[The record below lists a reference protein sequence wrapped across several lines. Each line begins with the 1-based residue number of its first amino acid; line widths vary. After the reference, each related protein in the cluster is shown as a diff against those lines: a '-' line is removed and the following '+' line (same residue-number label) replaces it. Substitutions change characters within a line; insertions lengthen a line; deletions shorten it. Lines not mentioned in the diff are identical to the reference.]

1 MGHRTFRGVFLL
13 QQKPAD
19 FAREIF
25 KFSRSHFVNFCKF
38 YSLRL
43 KVLLKNAV
51 IHGKEKGNFK
61 GVIMSNSVD
70 SKIYQ
75 FIAKNGGLEKV
86 DANGNGNISL
96 GELTNFLEGLDLSE
110 FGNKSDLISEFFRDF
125 DKNISTG
132 TIAGTKD
139 RNCGALDKDEQK
151 ALEAKIKKYSDF
163 YSYLQ
168 TAVSG
173 KCPSFLGNGTKAAWE
188 NAVSRALENL
198 FNNSNCS
205 DFSTL
210 KSQWES
216 NGTVDKIK
224 NQTTAQ
230 YYQTNLSGSVVFKIQ
245 SLNLTNDEKKKV
257 QTELESFLQKYTSQV
272 NANTKLEDIQ
282 TEMDK
287 IIETYLAKAGI
298 QGHTADDDIAKKYGI
313 ASSDDMKLNELQ
325 TLVIQKNYSS
335 VLTRFLSSD
344 TDYQKYLELGGDA
357 SLINTDDFFKSY
369 CSKLKNS
376 NLANLSEESLINAFK
391 ANDEYKKIKKGI
403 DAYEQAPA
411 KIQAAIEA
419 DSVLKLAGYDKLKD
433 TNAYTTAFKEAVKGY
448 IQGSIGSI
456 DAIAQKVVE
465 ALKGKTSELAKDG
478 YFGGTDVGEFP
489 TTEGLAG
496 AYDTNVTIADGNL
509 EQTIGAAKKFIQGLL
524 DKKYTPYNQA
534 IMAVF
539 HCDANIASVHN
550 ALYKMKSADEVKA
563 AMDQLKDKIS
573 YADYEAKMKEAS
585 NAKDTYNTDLTAA
598 GQDKD
603 KKIEAA
609 MKYIATL
616 INSGFHPFI
625 EIILDIFGTLRLDK
639 RWYQFGTSIEGR
651 LKDNPALIDEL
662 IARIETTN
670 KYMEVPNP
678 SVTFNTT
685 SYTAQQGKPVALDYT
700 TKNAEGDNGKH
711 KITFESSN
719 DNVLVDANGKITVWD
734 ASKPTITTKITI
746 YVDGRVLRTQEITIN
761 VISTEQVEAYG
772 KASSAT
778 NKIKADAL
786 AYGQKEIHTEFGMDA
801 NGNIVFQ
808 ESTTTQI
815 YNKLCDEFIKQLRAA
830 GVTESQISNADAKKM
845 VQTAWIM
852 SYNYFNS
859 SQSNDTV
866 NFLNSTLGNLR
877 KILNKIK
884 TNPEYLDIITGHTAY
899 ADSTL
904 TTGLTHYGTNT
915 TAGNDQIIIY
925 KDGYN
930 QTSDGAI
937 HLGNAADDPDYQATM
952 GDLLTR
958 LINKYP
964 NIDKSIIT
972 SVFREAQKKAIDI
985 CRNNTFDCPHGTAN
999 GSGGVLDTDKN
1010 WGGRDNRKKDKDKIY
1025 MSELV
1030 NLTLYCFDKL
1040 LYQKL
1045 FA

>member
-1 MGHRTFRGVFLL
+1 M
-13 QQKPAD
+13 
-19 FAREIF
+19 
-25 KFSRSHFVNFCKF
+25 
-38 YSLRL
+38 
-43 KVLLKNAV
+43 LKNAV

-188 NAVSRALENL
+188 NAVSQALEKL
-198 FNNSNCS
+198 FINSDCS

-210 KSQWES
+210 KSQWQS
-216 NGTVDKIK
+216 NGTVEKTK
-224 NQTTAQ
+224 NEITAK
-230 YYQTNLSGSVVFKIQ
+230 YYQTNLSGSIVFNNNIKA
-245 SLNLTNDEKKKV
+245 LNLTNEEKKKI
-257 QTELESFLQKYTSQV
+257 QQELENFLSNFKV
-272 NANTKLEDIQ
+272 NANTKPEDIKN
-282 TEMDK
+282 EMDK
-287 IIETYLAKAGI
+287 IVNAYLASAGLA
-298 QGHTADDDIAKKYGI
+298 QLSEGNDAKI
-313 ASSDDMKLNELQ
+313 ASSDDSALNELQ
-325 TLVIQKNYSS
+325 TLIIEKKYSS
-335 VLTRFLSSD
+335 VLDNFLESD
-344 TDYQKYLELGGDA
+344 DGYKKYKELKGDI
-357 SLINTDDFFKSY
+357 SLINTKDFFNRY
-369 CSKLKNS
+369 RGKLTNS
-376 NLANLSEESLINAFK
+376 NFSSLNEQDLIDAFK
-391 ANDEYKKIKKGI
+391 DDDEYKKIQRGI

-411 KIQAAIEA
+411 KIQTAVSA
-419 DSVLKLAGYDKLKD
+419 DSVLKLADYDKLKD
-433 TNAYTTAFKEAVKGY
+433 TDAYKTAFKEAVKGY
-448 IQGSIGSI
+448 IQGSITSI
-456 DAIAQKVVE
+456 DAIAQKVVA
-465 ALKGKTSELAKDG
+465 ALKGNTSKLAEEG
-478 YFGGTDVGEFP
+478 FFGSTNVGEHP
-489 TTEGLAG
+489 TAEDLAG

-534 IMAVF
+534 IMTVF

-550 ALYKMKSADEVKA
+550 ALYKMTSAEEVTTAMKSL
-563 AMDQLKDKIS
+563 MDKIT
-573 YADYEAKMKEAS
+573 YADYEAKMKEAA
-585 NAKDTYNTDLTAA
+585 NAKDSYNTDLTAA
-598 GQDKD
+598 GQDN
-603 KKIEAA
+603 KKKHKAALKYIEALLNTGF
-609 MKYIATL
+609 KPFVDL
-616 INSGFHPFI
+616 IK
-625 EIILDIFGTLRLDK
+625 EIFGTTELKRAFSHRDIDYRLEK
-639 RWYQFGTSIEGR
+639 H
-651 LKDNPALIDEL
+651 PEL
-662 IARIETTN
+662 LDVLMERIEKITQ
-670 KYMEVPNP
+670 YMEVPNP
-678 SVTFNTT
+678 SVKLNTT
-685 SYTAQQGKPVALDYT
+685 TYTVTQGKAAQLDYT
-700 TKNAEGDNGKH
+700 SKNAEGDNGTH
-711 KITFESSN
+711 KITFVS
-719 DNVLVDANGKITVWD
+719 DPADLVDENGKITVWD
-734 ASKPTITTKITI
+734 PSIKKAAITI

-778 NKIKADAL
+778 NNIKADAL
-786 AYGQKEIHTEFGMDA
+786 AYGQKQIHTEFGMDA
-801 NGNIVFQ
+801 NGNIKFQ
-808 ESTTTQI
+808 ETTTTNI
-815 YNKLCDEFIKQLRAA
+815 YNNLCNEFIAQLRAA
-830 GVTESQISNADAKKM
+830 GVTTSQISDADARKM
-845 VQTAWIM
+845 VQAAWIM

-859 SQSNDTV
+859 SQSNNTV

-899 ADSTL
+899 ADTTL
-904 TTGLTHYGTNT
+904 IYGKDGKKDGKDDLIHYGTDT
-915 TAGNDQIIIY
+915 TLSNDQIIIY
-925 KDGYN
+925 ENGYTTTTDGVV
-930 QTSDGAI
+930 
-937 HLGNAADDPDYQATM
+937 HLANTQDDPDYQATM